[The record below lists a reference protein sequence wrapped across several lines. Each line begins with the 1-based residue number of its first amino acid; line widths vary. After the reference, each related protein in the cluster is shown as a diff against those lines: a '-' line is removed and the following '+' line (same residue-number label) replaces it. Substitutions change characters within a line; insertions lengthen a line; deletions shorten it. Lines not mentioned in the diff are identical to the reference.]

1 MTKVGAKAIQRLVRT
16 LSLTPIMMAVTI
28 AIVLSSALPAGR
40 TESTRSTSETLIL
53 QGRVASHVEVYF
65 PEFNGATPDSDV
77 IQTKSPSR
85 SAHRLLVS
93 PMPPAS
99 PRAPSSVGLTIEA
112 VSHCDEVSES
122 ASVRIKD
129 LAPSPTR
136 AYQVTIR
143 SP

>member
-1 MTKVGAKAIQRLVRT
+1 MTNVGFKAIQRLVRT
-16 LSLTPIMMAVTI
+16 LSLTPTMMAVTV
-28 AIVLSSALPAGR
+28 AIVLSSAPQGGQA
-40 TESTRSTSETLIL
+40 ESTRSTSETLVL

-65 PEFNGATPDSDV
+65 PEFNGTTPDSDV

-93 PMPPAS
+93 PIEPAS

-112 VSHCDEVSES
+112 VSRCDEVSES
-122 ASVRIKD
+122 ASIRIKD